1 MSSNFLFQKIIVA
14 VTMILELFVYKTEPV
29 LPFYLE
35 CDNNNNNNNN
45 NNNYTI
51 GKRCLDGDMDSVF
64 FV

>member
-1 MSSNFLFQKIIVA
+1 MPSNYLFRKFIA
-14 VTMILELFVYKTEPV
+14 AATMLIELFVYKTEPV

-35 CDNNNNNNNN
+35 CDNNNN
-45 NNNYTI
+45 TI

>member
-1 MSSNFLFQKIIVA
+1 MSANFLFQKIIVA
-14 VTMILELFVYKTEPV
+14 ATMILELFVYEREREPV

-35 CDNNNNNNNN
+35 CDNK
-45 NNNYTI
+45 YAI